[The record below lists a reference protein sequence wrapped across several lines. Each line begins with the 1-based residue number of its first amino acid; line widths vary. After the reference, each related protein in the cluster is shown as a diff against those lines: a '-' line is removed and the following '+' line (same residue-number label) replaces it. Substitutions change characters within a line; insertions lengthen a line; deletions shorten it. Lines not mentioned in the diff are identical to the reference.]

1 MNRRDVLAGGLA
13 ALSAAMPASR
23 SFAYPDR
30 AVRLVVPFSPGG
42 ATDVVG
48 RLWAEKMKPFLG
60 TVVTENRGGGGGVT
74 GATEVAR
81 AQPDGHTFL
90 FGNTSTQVLIPA
102 IMHNP
107 PYDPLKD
114 FVGIYILCNA
124 PTSIVVHESVP
135 ARNLQELIAYARANP
150 GKLSYG
156 SAGAGTLTN
165 LAGELFKQLIGA
177 PDIVHIPYKGSAPG
191 VADLASGHIPMMT
204 PNVGGPL
211 IDFHRAG
218 KVHILAVN
226 AATRIKAA
234 PDIPT
239 AIEAGLPGMI
249 AGNLNGLFA
258 PAGVAKPIVDRIAEA
273 TRKIMA
279 NADVQSILVAS
290 GFEPILDSGP
300 DATGQFISE
309 ELCALDA
316 DHEGDRF
323 QNGVKGNHGPRSPD
337 PRARPSRVC
346 GYDRKI
352 PRRPARKADQH
363 LSHAAQR
370 APARR
375 ELVQPLQYGAMEDDA
390 CRAAA
395 RDRDH
400 PHGPSRQLAIC
411 IAPARA
417 VAGARR
423 RAFTRG
429 VRCARGLAR
438 LQALQR
444 ERARRTCLC
453 RCHDPR
459 DCSGGCRL
467 RRGQTSFQ
475 R

>member
-1 MNRRDVLAGGLA
+1 MNRRDVLTAGLA
-13 ALSAAMPASR
+13 SLSAALLAPPSAR
-23 SFAYPDR
+23 AYPDR
-30 AVRLVVPFSPGG
+30 AIRLVVPFSPGG

-48 RLWAEKMKPFLG
+48 RLWAEKMKPVLG

-74 GATEVAR
+74 GAAEVAR

-102 IMHNP
+102 IMSNP

-114 FVGIYILCNA
+114 FVGIYILCNS

-135 ARNLQELIAYARANP
+135 ARTLAELIAYAKANP

-218 KVHILAVN
+218 KVRILAIN
-226 AATRIKAA
+226 STTRIKAA

-258 PAGVAKPIVDRIAEA
+258 PAGIAQAIVGQIAEA
-273 TRKIMA
+273 TRKSMTD
-279 NADVQSILVAS
+279 ADLQRVLIAS

-300 DATGQFISE
+300 DATRQFISDE
-309 ELCALDA
+309 
-316 DHEGDRF
+316 
-323 QNGVKGNHGPRSPD
+323 
-337 PRARPSRVC
+337 
-346 GYDRKI
+346 
-352 PRRPARKADQH
+352 
-363 LSHAAQR
+363 
-370 APARR
+370 
-375 ELVQPLQYGAMEDDA
+375 
-390 CRAAA
+390 
-395 RDRDH
+395 
-400 PHGPSRQLAIC
+400 
-411 IAPARA
+411 
-417 VAGARR
+417 
-423 RAFTRG
+423 
-429 VRCARGLAR
+429 LAR
-438 LQALQR
+438 WTPIMKATGFKM
-444 ERARRTCLC
+444 E
-453 RCHDPR
+453 
-459 DCSGGCRL
+459 
-467 RRGQTSFQ
+467 
-475 R
+475 

>member
-1 MNRRDVLAGGLA
+1 
-13 ALSAAMPASR
+13 
-23 SFAYPDR
+23 
-30 AVRLVVPFSPGG
+30 
-42 ATDVVG
+42 
-48 RLWAEKMKPFLG
+48 MKPFLG

-74 GATEVAR
+74 GANEVAR
-81 AQPDGHTFL
+81 TQPDGHTFL

-135 ARNLQELIAYARANP
+135 ARNLLELIAYARANP

-218 KVHILAVN
+218 KVRILAVN
-226 AATRIKAA
+226 AAARIKAA

-273 TRKIMA
+273 TRKIMGD
-279 NADVQSILVAS
+279 ADVQSILVTS

-300 DATGQFISE
+300 DATRQFISE
-309 ELCALDA
+309 ELARWA
-316 DHEGDRF
+316 
-323 QNGVKGNHGPRSPD
+323 PIM
-337 PRARPSRVC
+337 RAT
-346 GYDRKI
+346 GFK
-352 PRRPARKADQH
+352 
-363 LSHAAQR
+363 
-370 APARR
+370 
-375 ELVQPLQYGAMEDDA
+375 ME
-390 CRAAA
+390 
-395 RDRDH
+395 
-400 PHGPSRQLAIC
+400 
-411 IAPARA
+411 
-417 VAGARR
+417 
-423 RAFTRG
+423 
-429 VRCARGLAR
+429 
-438 LQALQR
+438 
-444 ERARRTCLC
+444 
-453 RCHDPR
+453 
-459 DCSGGCRL
+459 
-467 RRGQTSFQ
+467 
-475 R
+475 